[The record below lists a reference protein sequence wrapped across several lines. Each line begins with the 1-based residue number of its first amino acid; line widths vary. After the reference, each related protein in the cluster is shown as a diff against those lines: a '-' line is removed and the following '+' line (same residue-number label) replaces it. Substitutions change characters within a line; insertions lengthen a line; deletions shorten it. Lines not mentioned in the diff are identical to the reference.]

1 MSINHKIKR
10 LVRYYTK
17 LLGTN
22 NPIEI
27 AKSLGIQIAYMPLGN
42 ALGHYQYINRTKWIF
57 INEDV
62 VDNEILHKIVMAHEL
77 GHALMHVHENCCFM
91 SSHTLLLTS
100 KIEKEANIFTSYL
113 IITDDMINEYSEYTL
128 EQFSLCTGIN
138 QSLIDL
144 RMEGLCE
151 I

>member
-1 MSINHKIKR
+1 MSSNQKIQR

-27 AKSLGIQIAYMPLGN
+27 AKFLGIQIAYVPLGN

-57 INEDV
+57 INENVLENDV
-62 VDNEILHKIVMAHEL
+62 LHKTVVSHEL

-91 SSHTLLLTS
+91 NHHTLLLTS

-113 IITDDMINEYSEYTL
+113 LITNDMLQEYKGFTI
-128 EQFSLCTGIN
+128 EQFARCTGIDKA
-138 QSLIDL
+138 LIEL
-144 RMEGLCE
+144 RLNT
-151 I
+151 